1 MSHIS
6 LVTLGVE
13 DLDGCAQFYERL
25 GWRRSPASVV
35 GVVVFLE
42 GGVVPLSLFK
52 LESYAGEVGL
62 PVADVR
68 TRGSVTLAMNVH
80 REAEV
85 AEILASAE
93 QAGGVVTDPASR
105 ADWGGV
111 SGHFADPEGHLWEVA
126 HNPFFPLH
134 PDGRIELP
142 RE

>member
-1 MSHIS
+1 MSYIS

-13 DLDGCAQFYERL
+13 DLEGCARFYERL
-25 GWRRSPASVV
+25 GWRRSPASVP

-42 GGVVPLSLFK
+42 GGAVPLSLFGI
-52 LESYAGEVGL
+52 ESFADEVGV

-68 TRGSVTLAMNVH
+68 TRGSVALAMNVH
-80 REAEV
+80 DEAAVAEV
-85 AEILASAE
+85 LAAAER
-93 QAGGVVTDPASR
+93 AGGVITDPSSR
-105 ADWGGV
+105 ADWGGT